1 MAVTMVGLLR
11 RSVAFKNVKSG
22 LYINVQD
29 DGGDHSPLGTCAS
42 KIPFASRWTP
52 HIRPDGKWSF
62 DSHTGH
68 WMNVKKDGAEHP
80 ILWTPWTRSS
90 NLKRINMWRSSG
102 YKNDDVETVL
112 ADEASTR
119 PAKVKRERTLAAKKL
134 VAERAA
140 RVARR
145 AQREAQRASAERQR
159 RNPSCF
165 TALTNGKQ
173 CAPKSRLVAVL
184 VSNHINIR
192 MVFGD
197 IALVASE
204 SEQRSRVQRI

>member
-1 MAVTMVGLLR
+1 MVGLLR

-29 DGGDHSPLGTCAS
+29 DGGDHSPLWTCAS
-42 KIPFASRWTP
+42 KIPFASQWTP
-52 HIRPDGKWSF
+52 HMRPDGKWSF

-68 WMNVKKDGAEHP
+68 WMNVKNDGAEHS
-80 ILWTPWTRSS
+80 ILWTLWTRSS

-119 PAKVKRERTLAAKKL
+119 P
-134 VAERAA
+134 
-140 RVARR
+140 
-145 AQREAQRASAERQR
+145 
-159 RNPSCF
+159 
-165 TALTNGKQ
+165 
-173 CAPKSRLVAVL
+173 RLVAAL

-192 MVFGD
+192 RDWEQDSTV
-197 IALVASE
+197 E
-204 SEQRSRVQRI
+204 STNRTCDDGGSKGYRRRWRTAILGSTSFHLQR